1 MKAFLFKILLLVAL
15 TGTVFATTAV
25 ANEKHNTIKTTKAT
39 KKKNTES
46 TTTKSTD
53 TLFDTLSPKD
63 SELSIANKKLLA
75 KNAELSFAV
84 DNLTT
89 QVNVL
94 TQERSGQLF
103 TYGAMTAIFSMIIGF
118 VLAKFIGKNNRW

>member
-25 ANEKHNTIKTTKAT
+25 ANEKHNTAKTTKAT

-46 TTTKSTD
+46 TTTKSAD